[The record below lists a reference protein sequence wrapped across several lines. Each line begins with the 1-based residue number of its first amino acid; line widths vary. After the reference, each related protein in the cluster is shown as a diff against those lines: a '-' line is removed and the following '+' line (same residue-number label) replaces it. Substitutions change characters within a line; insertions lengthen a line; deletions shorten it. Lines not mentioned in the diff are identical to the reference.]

1 MEEKQTVYYDR
12 KKIFRII
19 VLVIGLFIWAVN
31 CIIDPH
37 DTIRH
42 SAESNQLAGILGV
55 IAAVVGMIEYIEQ
68 FIRNEYFY
76 LDAEGIREKCEG
88 KIWWEEI
95 IEIREEEGYLKL
107 IYKKQHQ
114 DEINYKAERGTVY
127 MMHVYIYDFVQCIY
141 SHVARPFRKFFEQDK
156 NKEKEKK
163 EENECKIYL
172 GLLVKEDRQKV
183 REMIWE
189 YWERYR

>member
-12 KKIFRII
+12 KQICIWI
-19 VLVIGLFIWAVN
+19 VLVLGLFVISLD
-31 CIIDPH
+31 CIIDPQE
-37 DTIRH
+37 TARR
-42 SAESNQLAGILGV
+42 SAEGAQILGIFGTV
-55 IAAVVGMIEYIEQ
+55 ITVVVMIEYIEQ

>member
-76 LDAEGIREKCEG
+76 LDAEGIREKCEE
-88 KIWWEEI
+88 KIWWKEI
-95 IEIREEEGYLKL
+95 IEIREEEGDLRL
-107 IYKKQHQ
+107 IYKKQHH
-114 DEINYKAERGTVY
+114 DEFNYRTERGIIYRVHRCIDEHIY
-127 MMHVYIYDFVQCIY
+127 CIYDYVSSF
-141 SHVARPFRKFFEQDK
+141 FRKFFEQDK

-163 EENECKIYL
+163 EESEWKISL
-172 GLLVKEDRQKV
+172 GSLVKEDRQKV